1 MSFDLTN
8 PTLRRAVIFLAS
20 AAVVALN
27 KKLGLDLDPTAIGS
41 LAVMVV
47 GYLGASNFK
56 EASIAHAEAAKA
68 DALANGT
75 DEDAKAAIQAAVD
88 AELAR
93 RAALALMMPPA
104 VTPVAR

>member
-1 MSFDLTN
+1 MDLTN

-47 GYLGASNFK
+47 GYLGASNWK
-56 EASIAHAEAAKA
+56 EGALAHADAAKA
-68 DALANGT
+68 NALANGT

-93 RAALALMMPPA
+93 RAALALMMPA

>member
-1 MSFDLTN
+1 MDLTN

-47 GYLGASNFK
+47 GYLAGSNYK
-56 EASIAHAEAAKA
+56 EAAVAHAEAAKA

-75 DEDAKAAIQAAVD
+75 DDEAKAAIQAAVD

-93 RAALALMMPPA
+93 RAALAMTLPA
-104 VTPVAR
+104 VAPVAR

>member
-1 MSFDLTN
+1 MDLTN
-8 PTLRRAVIFLAS
+8 PTRRRAVIFLAS

-47 GYLGASNFK
+47 GYLAGSNFK
-56 EASIAHAEAAKA
+56 EASLAHAEAAKQ
-68 DALANGT
+68 DALANAT
-75 DEDAKAAIQAAVD
+75 DEDAKKAIQAAVD

-93 RAALALMMPPA
+93 RAALVLPPPA